1 MAGTTVDKTSANIID
16 MTTIGTNSYN
26 KGMMATIVGA
36 YSINTGDFDGSGGFN
51 SLSYGSQNMGSVLI
65 GSLNQNRSKGN
76 GGYSG
81 IANTMVGVAN
91 IAENANGALI
101 YGAGNKITNSNSY
114 INFSGNTGADSADDL
129 LDKLATA
136 VKIVMLVERFLPLA
150 AATRQIT
157 QSIR

>member
-1 MAGTTVDKTSANIID
+1 MPVRFCGNRQSYYAGDDYGGTTVDKTSANIID

-81 IANTMVGVAN
+81 IANTMVGVATLQKTRMGHSFTGRETRLR
-91 IAENANGALI
+91 IPIVTSTLVEILALI
-101 YGAGNKITNSNSY
+101 RQTTCW
-114 INFSGNTGADSADDL
+114 IN
-129 LDKLATA
+129 
-136 VKIVMLVERFLPLA
+136 LPL
-150 AATRQIT
+150 R
-157 QSIR
+157 

>member
-91 IAENANGALI
+91 IAETRMGHSFTGRETRLRIPIVTSTLVEILALI
-101 YGAGNKITNSNSY
+101 RQTTCW
-114 INFSGNTGADSADDL
+114 IN
-129 LDKLATA
+129 
-136 VKIVMLVERFLPLA
+136 LPL
-150 AATRQIT
+150 R
-157 QSIR
+157 